1 MTPRLLLPAALAALA
16 LLAGCNTLPPT
27 NARLESA
34 RSDLRAAQSDL
45 TTNERAATELRAA
58 ADAMRRA
65 DESWARK
72 DAETEV
78 DHWAYLTRQRVA
90 IARETGQRRA
100 DEQASKDALLNRDQV
115 RLTART
121 AEADA
126 AQRSAQT
133 AQQDA
138 QSAQRDAQVA
148 QRDAQSAQRDAQSSQ
163 RDAEAAQR
171 QSAASRQA
179 AEASQRQ
186 TADAQARNDEL
197 EVQLREMNARKTER
211 GMVVTIDDVLF
222 ETNAALLHADGLRSV
237 DKLADFMK
245 RYPQRSALIEGFT
258 DSTGSQSHNQ
268 ALSARRADAV
278 RNAIVER
285 GVDRSRLGTQGYG
298 EAHPVAGND
307 SSSGRQMNR
316 RVEIVLSD
324 AAGAVAPR

>member
-1 MTPRLLLPAALAALA
+1 MTPRTLLPTAFAALA

-34 RSDLRAAQSDL
+34 RSDLRAAQNDP
-45 TTNERAATELRAA
+45 TTTERAATELRTAA
-58 ADAMRRA
+58 EAMRRA
-65 DESWARK
+65 EESWARK
-72 DAETEV
+72 DTVTEV

-100 DEQASKDALLNRDQV
+100 GEQASKDALLNRDQV
-115 RLTART
+115 RLAART

-138 QSAQRDAQVA
+138 QSAQRDAELA
-148 QRDAQSAQRDAQSSQ
+148 QRDAQSAQRDAQT
-163 RDAEAAQR
+163 AQR
-171 QSAASRQA
+171 QSAASQQA

-186 TADAQARNDEL
+186 TADAKARNDEL

-211 GMVVTIDDVLF
+211 GMVVTIGDVLF
-222 ETNAALLHADGLRSV
+222 ETDAASLHADGLRSV

-278 RNAIVER
+278 RNAIVAR
-285 GVDRSRLGTQGYG
+285 GVDRARLGSQGYG

-324 AAGAVAPR
+324 TAGAVAPR

>member
-1 MTPRLLLPAALAALA
+1 MTTRLRLPAAMAALA
-16 LLAGCNTLPPT
+16 LLAGCNTLPPD

-34 RSDLRAAQSDL
+34 RSDLRAAQNDP

-72 DAETEV
+72 DAESEV

-100 DEQASKDALLNRDQV
+100 GEQASKDALLNRDQV

-126 AQRSAQT
+126 
-133 AQQDA
+133 
-138 QSAQRDAQVA
+138 AQRDAQVA

-171 QSAASRQA
+171 QAAASRQA

-197 EVQLREMNARKTER
+197 EVQLRAMNARKTER
-211 GMVVTIDDVLF
+211 GMVVTIGDVLF
-222 ETNAALLHADGLRSV
+222 ETNSALLHADGLRSV

-245 RYPQRSALIEGFT
+245 RYPQRNALIEGFT

-285 GVDRSRLGTQGYG
+285 GVERARLGTHGYG

-324 AAGAVAPR
+324 AAAAVLPR